1 MGYNQSRKGAK
12 DVVSIVKVGKGEPL
26 ERALRRFK
34 KKMDKEGLL
43 KEVKR
48 HEHYEKPSQ
57 RKRRKLL
64 KARQREK
71 RYEGS

>member
-1 MGYNQSRKGAK
+1 MST
-12 DVVSIVKVGKGEPL
+12 VKVRKDEPL

-43 KEVKR
+43 REIKK

-57 RKRRKLL
+57 RKRRKIL

-71 RYEGS
+71 RYEES

>member
-1 MGYNQSRKGAK
+1 MPT
-12 DVVSIVKVGKGEPL
+12 VKVKQDESL

-34 KKMDKEGLL
+34 KKLDKEGVL
-43 KEVKR
+43 KQMKR

-64 KARQREK
+64 KSKKMSER
-71 RYEGS
+71 